1 LTLKKSFQI
10 SETTIDETIQFVDE
24 FCDSEQISMR
34 DINKLDF
41 IIEELVTNILS
52 YSELAKS
59 QEFSIELARDKDEVS
74 IQFRDPGKPFDPY
87 KDLAADDRELDV
99 NDRAVGG
106 LGWPLMF
113 ELCESVVYER
123 EENENRL
130 TLVRKVTTS
139 S

>member
-1 LTLKKSFQI
+1 MKKSFQI
-10 SETTIDETIQFVDE
+10 SETTIDETIQFIDG

-41 IIEELVTNILS
+41 IIEDLVTNILS
-52 YSELAKS
+52 YAELAKS

-74 IQFRDPGKPFDPY
+74 IQIRDPGKPFNPH

-99 NDRAVGG
+99 KDRAVGG
-106 LGWPLMF
+106 LGWRLIF
-113 ELCESVVYER
+113 ELCESVVHER
-123 EENENRL
+123 DENGNCL